1 MNIQEH
7 LHAHLS
13 SANCLLT
20 KLQSEMPRQSKEW
33 QQLIA
38 AIAYVRAAQAIAQF
52 LPPMEVQIEEIK
64 PCTPI
69 E

>member
-1 MNIQEH
+1 MDIQEH

-20 KLQSEMPRQSKEW
+20 KLQSEMPRNSKEW
-33 QQLIA
+33 QHLVA

-52 LPPMEVQIEEIK
+52 LPPSEIQVEEK
-64 PCTPI
+64 TCTPI